1 MLTTTSF
8 ESLARMQMRALGGDV
23 PLVIVEHPIGGI
35 GAEALEMRCMAA
47 AEQGV
52 AWLEG
57 TKTHRRDGE

>member
-8 ESLARMQMRALGGDV
+8 EKLARMQMRALSGDV

-35 GAEALEMRCMAA
+35 DASSLEMRCTAA

-52 AWLEG
+52 EWL
-57 TKTHRRDGE
+57 KAARARHRDGE

>member
-8 ESLARMQMRALGGDV
+8 EKLARMQMRALGGEV

-35 GAEALEMRCMAA
+35 DKSALETRFMAA

-52 AWLEG
+52 EWLQAARAQ
-57 TKTHRRDGE
+57 HRDGE